1 MYEQQV
7 ELCFGIFNMSWKLFE
22 LSQGTKY
29 KTINKTWINATKYA
43 PKCTIQRL
51 VVKLMQFICLSFVA
65 PSFSTFTCFHN
76 ECLSCFCSIL
86 VFSVFKSCP
95 IGTPKRHA
103 MRHTYNNYP
112 ETQLN
117 LFCVLLLTWQYL
129 ISFRF
134 ILWLCLKI
142 ARVNKLFDQI
152 KRIIS

>member
-1 MYEQQV
+1 M
-7 ELCFGIFNMSWKLFE
+7 
-22 LSQGTKY
+22 
-29 KTINKTWINATKYA
+29 KTIWTESRNKIQNNKQDVNKSNKIRPKMYNPEARCKTNAVY
-43 PKCTIQRL
+43 L
-51 VVKLMQFICLSFVA
+51 FIVCCSVL
-65 PSFSTFTCFHN
+65 FHN